1 MKPEA
6 KYRITFLSLSLVLV
20 LLFFADLFLGFVSIS
35 PSGVIN
41 ALFGSDENVYS
52 KIVIDFRLP
61 KAITAVLTG
70 MSLSIC
76 GMLMQTLFRNP
87 LAGPYVL
94 GISSGASLGV
104 AIIMMSGTLLGFEM
118 SALSGKIGIALAA
131 CTGGFL
137 SVLLI
142 LMISRRI
149 KSNVTLLLVGIMI
162 GHIAGAIQSVLEYI
176 TSAESLK
183 GFVIWSMGSLGNITW
198 DEMYIYVPVI
208 VLACLFSFTLVK
220 PLNALLLGESYA
232 FSLGVNVKATRLK
245 IIIITGILAG
255 ITTAF
260 CGPIAFIG
268 IAMPHVCRMLF
279 KTSNHRILIIAN
291 LLCGAI
297 ALLVCDVLCQLP
309 GTGFVL
315 PINVATS
322 LIGAPVVIWLILKHR
337 TLS

>member
-1 MKPEA
+1 MKTTA
-6 KYRITFLSLSLVLV
+6 KYGLTFTLLCIVLL
-20 LLFFADLFLGFVSIS
+20 LLFFGDLFLGSVSIS
-35 PSGVIN
+35 PADTFS
-41 ALFGSDENVYS
+41 ALFGGEDSIYN
-52 KIVIDFRLP
+52 KIILDFRLP
-61 KAITAVLTG
+61 KAITALLTG

-104 AIIMMSGTLLGFEM
+104 ALVMMSGTLLGIEM
-118 SALSGKIGIALAA
+118 SAFGGKIGVALAA

-142 LMISRRI
+142 LVISRRI

-198 DEMYIYVPVI
+198 EEMYIYFPVI
-208 VLACLFSFTLVK
+208 VLACCFSFTLVK

-232 FSLGVNVKATRLK
+232 LSLGVNVKTTRLK
-245 IIIITGILAG
+245 IIIVTGILAG

-279 KTSNHRILIIAN
+279 RTSDHRVLVTAN
-291 LLCGAI
+291 LLTGAI
-297 ALLVCDVLCQLP
+297 ALLLCDVLCQLP

>member
-1 MKPEA
+1 MKSEA
-6 KYRITFLSLSLVLV
+6 KYRITFLVLACI
-20 LLFFADLFLGFVSIS
+20 LAIFFAMDLFLGSVTIS
-35 PSGVIN
+35 PAEVLN
-41 ALFGSDENVYS
+41 ALSGNEDSIYR
-52 KIVIDFRLP
+52 KIIIDFRLP

-104 AIIMMSGTLLGFEM
+104 ALVMMSGTLLGFEM
-118 SALSGKIGIALAA
+118 SAFSGKIGVAFAA
-131 CTGGFL
+131 CAGGFL

-142 LMISRRI
+142 LAISRKI

-198 DEMYIYVPVI
+198 EEMYIYFPVI
-208 VLACLFSFTLVK
+208 SIACLLSYTLAK

-232 FSLGVNVKATRLK
+232 FSLGVNVKITRLK
-245 IIIITGILAG
+245 IISITGILAG

-268 IAMPHVCRMLF
+268 IAMPHICRLLF
-279 KTSNHRILIIAN
+279 KTSDHRILITAN

-297 ALLVCDVLCQLP
+297 ALVLCDVICQLP

-315 PINVATS
+315 PVNVATS
-322 LIGAPVVIWLILKHR
+322 LIGAPIVIWLILKHR